1 MDRSAKIYVAGH
13 RGMVGSAIVRALRAA
28 GHADIVTRTSA
39 ELDLRDGPSTRAFLA
54 AERPAY
60 VVMAAARVGG
70 IKANATEPYDFL
82 YDNLVMAAN
91 VIEGARLAG
100 VRKLLFLGSSC
111 IYPKLA
117 PQPIREDS
125 LLTGPLEVT
134 NEAYAVAKIAGIKLC
149 DHARA
154 QHGCDFI
161 SAMPCNL
168 YGTGDNFSLQ
178 NSHVLPAMIRKMH
191 EAKLRGDA
199 TLRLWGTGTPLR
211 EFLHADDL
219 AEACLMLLD
228 RYSQPGHINVGS
240 GEELTIR
247 NWPASSPRPSVSPA
261 ASNSIRRCPTVLRA
275 NSWTSPASAPSA
287 GSPASPWPTASATPT
302 HGISR
307 TPPKRDGS

>member
-1 MDRSAKIYVAGH
+1 MDRTAKIYVAGH

-28 GHADIVTRTSA
+28 GHTAIVTRTSA
-39 ELDLRDGPSTRAFLA
+39 ELDLCDGAATRAFLA
-54 AERPAY
+54 AEKPAA

-70 IKANATEPYDFL
+70 IKANSTEPYDFL
-82 YDNLVMAAN
+82 YDNLAMAAN
-91 VIEGARLAG
+91 VIDGSRRAG

-154 QHGCDFI
+154 QYGCDFI

-168 YGTGDNFSLQ
+168 YGIGDNFSLE
-178 NSHVLPAMIRKMH
+178 NSHVLPALIRKMH
-191 EAKLRGDA
+191 EAKLRGD
-199 TLRLWGTGTPLR
+199 TSLRLWGTGTPLR

-219 AEACLMLLD
+219 AEACVLLLE
-228 RYSQPGHINVGS
+228 RYSQAGHINVGS

-247 NWPASSPRPSVSPA
+247 QLAELIAREVGFTGRLEFDLTMPDGTPRKLMDVSR
-261 ASNSIRRCPTVLRA
+261 IRALGWKHRISLSEGIRGA
-275 NSWTSPASAPSA
+275 YAWYLAHSAEA
-287 GSPASPWPTASATPT
+287 
-302 HGISR
+302 R
-307 TPPKRDGS
+307 K

>member
-1 MDRSAKIYVAGH
+1 
-13 RGMVGSAIVRALRAA
+13 
-28 GHADIVTRTSA
+28 
-39 ELDLRDGPSTRAFLA
+39 
-54 AERPAY
+54 
-60 VVMAAARVGG
+60 MAAARVGG
-70 IKANATEPYDFL
+70 IKANSTEPYDFL

-117 PQPIREDS
+117 AQPIREDS

-149 DHARA
+149 DHART

-168 YGTGDNFSLQ
+168 YGTGDNFSLE

-199 TLRLWGTGTPLR
+199 SLKLWGTGTPLR

-228 RYSQPGHINVGS
+228 CYSQPGHINVGS

-247 NWPASSPRPSVSPA
+247 ELAGLVAQAVGFTGRLEFDPSMPDGTPRKLMDVSRIRALGWKHRITMADGIRDAYAWYLANA
-261 ASNSIRRCPTVLRA
+261 AEARR
-275 NSWTSPASAPSA
+275 
-287 GSPASPWPTASATPT
+287 
-302 HGISR
+302 
-307 TPPKRDGS
+307 

>member
-13 RGMVGSAIVRALRAA
+13 RGMVGSAVVRALRAA
-28 GHADIVTRTSA
+28 GHAQVVVRTSA
-39 ELDLRDGPSTRAFLA
+39 ELDLRDGAAVRAFYA

-70 IKANATEPYDFL
+70 IHHNATSPYDFL

-111 IYPKLA
+111 IYPKFA
-117 PQPIREDS
+117 AQPIQESS
-125 LLTGPLEVT
+125 LLTGALEPT

-149 DHARA
+149 TFARQ

-168 YGTGDNFSLQ
+168 YGPGDNFSLQ
-178 NSHVLPAMIRKMH
+178 NSHVLPALIRKMH

-199 TLRLWGTGTPLR
+199 RLQLWGTGTPLR

-219 AEACLMLLD
+219 AEACLLLME
-228 RYSQPGHINVGS
+228 RYSEPGHINVGS
-240 GEELTIR
+240 GTDLSIR
-247 NWPASSPRPSVSPA
+247 DLAGKVAQAVGFTGALEFDPSMPDGTPRKLMDVSRIRALGWSPRIGLDEGIRGAYAWYLAHA
-261 ASNSIRRCPTVLRA
+261 ADARQ
-275 NSWTSPASAPSA
+275 
-287 GSPASPWPTASATPT
+287 
-302 HGISR
+302 
-307 TPPKRDGS
+307 